1 MDILFKFI
9 GFAMI
14 AAAIFIVFEIPS
26 TNKDYQT
33 YGIVGCFL
41 LAIAGFSTAAINK
54 KLFASE
60 NLGFV
65 ICFILVILFLG
76 IVSLLYWNKRNH
88 L

>member
-9 GFAMI
+9 GLAMI
-14 AAAIFIVFEIPS
+14 AAAIFIVFEIPGA
-26 TNKDYQT
+26 NKDYQT

-41 LAIAGFSTAAINK
+41 LATAGFSTAAINEK
-54 KLFASE
+54 SFSSE

-76 IVSLLYWNKRNH
+76 IASLLYWNKRKH

>member
-1 MDILFKFI
+1 MDILFKFV

-14 AAAIFIVFEIPS
+14 AAAIFIVFEIPG
-26 TNKDYQT
+26 TNEDYQT
-33 YGIVGCFL
+33 YGFVGCFL
-41 LAIAGFSTAAINK
+41 LAAAGFNTAAINEES
-54 KLFASE
+54 FSSE

-76 IVSLLYWNKRNH
+76 FASLLYWNKRKH